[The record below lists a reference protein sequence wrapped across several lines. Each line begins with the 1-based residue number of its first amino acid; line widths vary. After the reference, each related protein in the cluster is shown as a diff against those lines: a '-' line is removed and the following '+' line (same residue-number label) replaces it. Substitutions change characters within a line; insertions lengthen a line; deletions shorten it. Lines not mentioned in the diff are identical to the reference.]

1 MNRNEYL
8 SPNCHPSRSLARS
21 MSNWPIQRD
30 EPAASVKAASWKS
43 PTLPA
48 RVFSKLSGGGKLDSD
63 QGRRFLATTRC
74 QERCMASC
82 SNVSTEVRVSNPR
95 LGEAEAKIVKQVRFG
110 VVSQLWEMVHEGRSV
125 ADAIECVGVLQVAAT
140 CFRN

>member
-8 SPNCHPSRSLARS
+8 SPNYYPSRSLARL

-30 EPAASVKAASWKS
+30 EPAASVKTASWKS
-43 PTLPA
+43 PILQA
-48 RVFSKLSGGGKLDSD
+48 RVFSKRSGGGKLDSD
-63 QGRRFLATTRC
+63 QGRRSLATTRC
-74 QERCMASC
+74 QERCMASS
-82 SNVSTEVRVSNPR
+82 SNVSTEVRVSNSR
-95 LGEAEAKIVKQVRFG
+95 LGEAEAKIVKQIRFG

-125 ADAIECVGVLQVAAT
+125 ADAIEYVGVLQVAAT